1 MKLAIIGAGEGSR
14 LKSEGV
20 ILPKPLVKIAGECM
34 IDRIIRIGAKAGV
47 DSVHCI
53 LNENSQ
59 EVVEH
64 LKKNKYAVPLNIKI
78 KNTKSS
84 LHSLFELNEYL
95 TEPFLMAT
103 VDSIFKIEEYLEFVS
118 FAKTQNDFAAVL
130 GITSFIDDEK
140 PLCVTI
146 DNTNKITSFSDE
158 KQNHEWATGGVYYF
172 KPEIFSLADLA
183 IKLQI
188 KRLRNFLKLLLMN
201 GSPILAY
208 KFSKIIDV
216 DHLKDITTAKEFLN
230 QYENKLIN

>member
-20 ILPKPLVKIAGECM
+20 ILPKPLVRIAGECM
-34 IDRIIRIGAKAGV
+34 IDRIIRIGVKAGV

-53 LNENSQ
+53 LNEKSQ
-59 EVVEH
+59 EVEEH

-78 KNTKSS
+78 KTTSS
-84 LHSLFELNEYL
+84 SMHSLFELRKYL

-103 VDSIFKIEEYLEFVS
+103 VDSIFKEEEYLEFVS
-118 FAKTQNDFAAVL
+118 FAKAQNDFAAVL

-146 DNTNKITSFSDE
+146 DEKNKITSFSDE
-158 KQNHEWATGGVYYF
+158 KNNHVWATGGIYYF
-172 KPEIFSLADLA
+172 NPAIFLIADLA

-188 KRLRNFLKLLLMN
+188 SRLRNFLKLLLLN
-201 GSPILAY
+201 GSTILAH

-216 DHLKDITTAKEFLN
+216 DHLKDIAAAEEFLN

>member
-20 ILPKPLVKIAGECM
+20 ALPKPLVKIADECM
-34 IDRIIRIGAKAGV
+34 IDRIIRIGAKAGIN
-47 DSVHCI
+47 SVQCI

-59 EVVEH
+59 EVEEH

-78 KNTKSS
+78 KTTASS
-84 LHSLFELNEYL
+84 MHSLFELKKYL

-103 VDSIFKIEEYLEFVS
+103 VDSIFKEEEYLEFVS
-118 FAKTQNDFAAVL
+118 FAQDQKNSSAVL

-146 DNTNKITSFSDE
+146 DDKNKITSFADE
-158 KQNHEWATGGVYYF
+158 KKNHVWATGGVYYF
-172 KPEIFSLADLA
+172 NPDIFMIADLA
-183 IKLQI
+183 MKLQI
-188 KRLRNFLKLLLMN
+188 TRLRNFLKLLLLN
-201 GSPILAY
+201 GSNILAY

-216 DHLKDITTAKEFLN
+216 DHLKDIAAAKEFLN